1 MLPIVLR
8 RKEGSMKKRII
19 VLASGGGGTMKF
31 LHRYSQIADA
41 PYEIKSI
48 IADRDCG
55 AVDYGNANGMMT
67 KVIKPWRSRIP
78 EVVEDIRSI
87 NPDIVITNISK
98 ILPEEVFTCCKATFI
113 NLHYSLLPSFGGVI
127 GFKTVEMAKEKQS
140 RIIGATCH
148 LVTAELDG
156 GPILAQGAMP
166 VDWSEEIE
174 SIEKNVFRIAC
185 KSILVAIMNVCDIK
199 NNMAS
204 SDGFMYSPSLN
215 FDDKL
220 LNESFWASTL

>member
-1 MLPIVLR
+1 
-8 RKEGSMKKRII
+8 
-19 VLASGGGGTMKF
+19 
-31 LHRYSQIADA
+31 
-41 PYEIKSI
+41 
-48 IADRDCG
+48 
-55 AVDYGNANGMMT
+55 
-67 KVIKPWRSRIP
+67 
-78 EVVEDIRSI
+78 
-87 NPDIVITNISK
+87 
-98 ILPEEVFTCCKATFI
+98 
-113 NLHYSLLPSFGGVI
+113 
-127 GFKTVEMAKEKQS
+127 MAKEKQS

-185 KSILVAIMNVCDIK
+185 KSILVAIMNLCDIK
-199 NNMAS
+199 NSMAS
-204 SDGFMYSPSLN
+204 SDGFMYSLSLN